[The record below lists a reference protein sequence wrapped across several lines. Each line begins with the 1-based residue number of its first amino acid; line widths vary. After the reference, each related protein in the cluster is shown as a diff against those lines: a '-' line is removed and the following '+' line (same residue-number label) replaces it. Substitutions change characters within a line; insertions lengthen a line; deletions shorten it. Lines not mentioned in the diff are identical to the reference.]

1 MITNMLGFKLHNVK
15 FVILKQTTKRLYK
28 DIPINFIK
36 PNKKLFDLIT
46 KWSLITKILSN
57 LRDIVLDEMFYED

>member
-28 DIPINFIK
+28 DIPIHFIK
-36 PNKKLFDLIT
+36 PNKKLFDLIIKKT
-46 KWSLITKILSN
+46 LITQLLSN
-57 LRDIVLDEMFYED
+57 LRDIVLNELFYEN